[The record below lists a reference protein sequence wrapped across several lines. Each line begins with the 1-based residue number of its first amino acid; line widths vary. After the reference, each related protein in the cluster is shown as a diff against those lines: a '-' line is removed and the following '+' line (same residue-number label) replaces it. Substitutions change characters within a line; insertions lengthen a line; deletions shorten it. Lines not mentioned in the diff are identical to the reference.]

1 MDDIAGKVAVVTG
14 GASGIG
20 LALAQRFAAEG
31 ARVVVA
37 DIEKAA
43 LDEVAAGLA
52 AEHGADAVLAVVA
65 DVRRAESVDA
75 LARAAVQRFGAVH
88 VLCNNAGVYQGGL
101 SWTIPD
107 DRWRWVVDV
116 NLFGVVNGIRAFVP
130 LIVEQGEG
138 HVVNVA
144 SAAGLLG
151 GGPGLS
157 AYAATKHAVV
167 ALSES
172 LCLDLLAT
180 DADVGVSVLCP
191 EWVRTRIIDCE
202 RNAPDGLTPPD
213 ALPEAAE
220 ESIRNVLTAA
230 MASGLEPAA
239 VAGMVLDAVRHRR
252 FWVFTHDTTL
262 DGVRERC
269 ERVVEGLEPS
279 LPTLW

>member
-1 MDDIAGKVAVVTG
+1 MDDIAGKVAVITG

-37 DIEKAA
+37 DVEKTA
-43 LDEVAAGLA
+43 LDEAAGVLA
-52 AEHGADAVLAVVA
+52 ETHGADAVLAVRA
-65 DVRRAESVDA
+65 DVRHAESVEA
-75 LARAAVQRFGAVH
+75 LARATMERFGAVH

-107 DRWRWVVDV
+107 DRWRWIVDV

-130 LIVEQGEG
+130 LIVDQGEG
-138 HVVNVA
+138 HIVNVA

-151 GGPGLS
+151 GGPGIG

-191 EWVRTRIIDCE
+191 EWVRTRIVDSE
-202 RNAPDGLTPPD
+202 RNAPDDLTPSAALPD
-213 ALPEAAE
+213 AAQ
-220 ESIRNVLTAA
+220 ESIRNVLAAA
-230 MASGLEPAA
+230 MASGLDPAV
-239 VAGMVLDAVRHRR
+239 VADTVLGAIRDRR
-252 FWVFTHDTTL
+252 FWVLTHDTTV

-269 ERVVEGLEPS
+269 DRVADGVGPS